1 MMKKSKLGVLL
12 IPAFILLTSF
22 IHGSNGQSVDNA
34 NLVNCY
40 PVNTAGLE
48 FTAFASHLTASTL
61 TTKTCAQAC
70 YAVNYA
76 LAGIRDGTRCFCK
89 KTNAISASPASLTTL
104 CSPASGYNVCPG
116 DATIICGAT
125 GYMFVYTAS
134 PSSSSAN
141 LNVKYRFIL

>member
-1 MMKKSKLGVLL
+1 MKKSKLGVLL
-12 IPAFILLTSF
+12 ITAFVLITF
-22 IHGSNGQSVDNA
+22 IDGSNGQSTDSS
-34 NLVNCY
+34 NLYGCY

-48 FTAFASHLTASTL
+48 FTSFASHLTASTL

-76 LAGIRDGTRCFCK
+76 FAGIRDGTRCFCK
-89 KTNAISASPASLTTL
+89 KSNTISAASVLNSF
-104 CSPASGYNVCPG
+104 CAPASGYNVCPG
-116 DATIICGAT
+116 DSAIICGAT

-134 PSSSSAN
+134 PSPSSVN